1 MLHCDDATLTRNG
14 EIPMALPAV
23 DSIRSEVRSLQP
35 YVPGKPVEELERELG
50 IAGAIKLASNENPL
64 GPSPLA
70 LRAIEEMARHANR
83 YPDGSSYYLREA
95 LSTHWGV
102 PPEWIAVGSGSND
115 LIDILCRIH
124 LGPRDEAIMSNPSF
138 VMFAIAVKVAGGA
151 LVRVPGREMRH
162 DLQAMLGAVTDHT
175 KIVYIANPDN
185 PTGTI
190 VGRDELEDYFRRIPG
205 HVLTILDE
213 AYFEYVT
220 DSEYP
225 DGLEHLRR
233 GRRVAVL
240 RTFSKIHALAGLRV
254 GYGFF
259 PPDLASM
266 VHRVRLPFNVTTVGE
281 AAARASLRDPD
292 QVTRSRELNAAGL
305 AYYRA
310 ELPKLGLELTPSWA
324 NFVLAKFPRSV
335 LEISRALEHEGVII
349 RPMASFGLPHEY
361 ARISVGTMAE
371 NERLIEVLRRIV

>member
-1 MLHCDDATLTRNG
+1 
-14 EIPMALPAV
+14 MALPAV

-35 YVPGKPVEELERELG
+35 YVPGKPIEELERELG
-50 IAGAIKLASNENPL
+50 IADAVKLASNENPL

-70 LRAIEEMARHANR
+70 LHAIEEAARHVHR

-102 PPEWIAVGSGSND
+102 PSEWIAVGSGSND

-124 LGPRDEAIMSNPSF
+124 LGPSDEAIMSSPSF

-151 LVRVPGREMRH
+151 LVRVPGRNLFH
-162 DLQAMLGAVTDHT
+162 DLPAMLDAVTDRT

-190 VGRDELEDYFRRIPG
+190 VGREELELYFSRVPG

-220 DSEYP
+220 DPKYP

-266 VHRVRLPFNVTTVGE
+266 VHRVRLPFNVNTVGE

-292 QVTRSRELNAAGL
+292 QVTRTRELNAAGL
-305 AYYRA
+305 DYFRTS
-310 ELPKLGLELTPSWA
+310 LPKIGLELTPSWA
-324 NFVLAKFPRSV
+324 NFVLAKFPRSAV
-335 LEISRALEHEGVII
+335 DISKALEHEGVII
-349 RPMASFGLPHEY
+349 RPMVSFGLGHDY
-361 ARISVGTMAE
+361 ARISVGTAAE
-371 NERLIEVLRRIV
+371 NERLVEVLRRIV